1 MTLYR
6 QIVIS
11 IITLLVLGFMGT
23 VIISTNNL
31 RAYLETQLE
40 VHAQD
45 TATSLGLSLSPHM
58 KPRDMAI
65 VQSMVDAIFDRGY
78 YSSIGVTSLDGETLL
93 ERRVEAGTGNAPQW
107 FVDAVALQA
116 PAAEALIM
124 SGWKQ
129 SATVYVTSNP
139 GNAYRELWSNTVDT
153 FWLFLI
159 SAVAL
164 ILLALLAVRVVLKPL
179 RNVEHQANAICNRS
193 YAIQKQL
200 PRTRE
205 LRRVVLAMN
214 HLASKVKEIFAEQ
227 AALTERLR
235 KQAYMDPVTGLGNRR
250 FFTRQLKSLVES
262 PEQSTQ
268 GAFLLL
274 ELNQLSRVNKASGY
288 TAGNE
293 LLART
298 AKLIN
303 ARMRNAENYFAA
315 RIKGAEYGIIAA
327 GISKQDTETLAESLC
342 HDLLQLRADGLVEAD
357 NIAHIG
363 IAMWQQGDTL
373 TDLLSEAD
381 IALRAARSCEQNSW
395 KLYVPPAAEQANIHG
410 EEHWHDFL
418 RQVVETGNIILTVQ
432 PVYGLGNQ
440 QHELLHRE
448 VLLRII
454 DTNGTPIT
462 ASIFMPMAE
471 RVGLA
476 SSIDRLAIDKLLDF
490 MVTGKE
496 VSIDYAVNIS
506 ATSLHDPEFKE
517 WLCRRLLDN
526 PAAARRLLVEFT
538 EYSVLVNVQDAGNF
552 IRRLGTLGCR
562 CGIDQFG
569 RGFYSFGYL
578 RNIKVNYLKIDGS
591 YTRGIDEE
599 EDNQF
604 FIQALTDTAHSVDIK
619 VIAQS
624 VETSQERSVIEAM
637 NLDGIQ
643 GYLTGKPETL
653 Q

>member
-1 MTLYR
+1 
-6 QIVIS
+6 
-11 IITLLVLGFMGT
+11 
-23 VIISTNNL
+23 
-31 RAYLETQLE
+31 
-40 VHAQD
+40 
-45 TATSLGLSLSPHM
+45 
-58 KPRDMAI
+58 
-65 VQSMVDAIFDRGY
+65 
-78 YSSIGVTSLDGETLL
+78 
-93 ERRVEAGTGNAPQW
+93 
-107 FVDAVALQA
+107 
-116 PAAEALIM
+116 
-124 SGWKQ
+124 
-129 SATVYVTSNP
+129 
-139 GNAYRELWSNTVDT
+139 
-153 FWLFLI
+153 
-159 SAVAL
+159 
-164 ILLALLAVRVVLKPL
+164 
-179 RNVEHQANAICNRS
+179 
-193 YAIQKQL
+193 
-200 PRTRE
+200 
-205 LRRVVLAMN
+205 
-214 HLASKVKEIFAEQ
+214 
-227 AALTERLR
+227 
-235 KQAYMDPVTGLGNRR
+235 MDPVTGLGNRR

-454 DTNGTPIT
+454 DTNGTPST

>member
-78 YSSIGVTSLDGETLL
+78 YSSIGVTTLDGQTLL
-93 ERRVEAGTGNAPQW
+93 ERKVEAGTGNAPQW

-193 YAIQKQL
+193 YAIQKEL

-214 HLASKVKEIFAEQ
+214 HLATKVKEIFAEQ
-227 AALTERLR
+227 AALTEGLR

-262 PEQSTQ
+262 PEESTQ

-327 GISKQDTETLAESLC
+327 GISKQDTEMLAESLC
-342 HDLLQLRADGLVEAD
+342 HDLLQLRADGLVEED

-363 IAMWQQGDTL
+363 IAMWHQGDTL
-373 TDLLSEAD
+373 SELLSEAD

-418 RQVVETGNIILTVQ
+418 RQVVESGNIILTVQ

-448 VLLRII
+448 VLLRIS
-454 DTNGTPIT
+454 DTNGAPIT

-476 SSIDRLAIDKLLDF
+476 SRIDRLAIDKLLDF

-496 VSIDYAVNIS
+496 VSIDYAVNLS
-506 ATSLHDPEFKE
+506 TTSLHEPEFKE

-538 EYSVLVNVQDAGNF
+538 EYSALVNVQDTGNF
-552 IRRLGTLGCR
+552 IQRLGTLGCR

-591 YTRGIDEE
+591 YTRGIDRE

-604 FIQALTDTAHSVDIK
+604 FIKALTDTAHSVDIK

-653 Q
+653 

>member
-381 IALRAARSCEQNSW
+381 IALRAARSCEQNNW

-552 IRRLGTLGCR
+552 IQRLGTLGCR

>member
-78 YSSIGVTSLDGETLL
+78 YSSIGVTTLDGQTLL
-93 ERRVEAGTGNAPQW
+93 ERKVEAGTGNAPQW

-193 YAIQKQL
+193 YAIQKEL

-214 HLASKVKEIFAEQ
+214 HLATKVKEIFAEQ
-227 AALTERLR
+227 AALTEGLR

-262 PEQSTQ
+262 PEESTQ

-327 GISKQDTETLAESLC
+327 GISKQDTEMLAESLC
-342 HDLLQLRADGLVEAD
+342 HDLLQLRADGLVEED

-363 IAMWQQGDTL
+363 IAMWHQGDTL
-373 TDLLSEAD
+373 SELLSEAD

-418 RQVVETGNIILTVQ
+418 RQVVESGNIILTVQ
-432 PVYGLGNQ
+432 PVYGPGNQ

-448 VLLRII
+448 VLLRIS
-454 DTNGTPIT
+454 DTNGAPIT

-476 SSIDRLAIDKLLDF
+476 SRIDRLAIDKLLDF

-496 VSIDYAVNIS
+496 VSIDYAVNLS
-506 ATSLHDPEFKE
+506 TTSLHDPEFKE

-538 EYSVLVNVQDAGNF
+538 EYSALVNVQDTGNF
-552 IRRLGTLGCR
+552 IQRLGTLGCR

-591 YTRGIDEE
+591 YTRGIDRE

-604 FIQALTDTAHSVDIK
+604 FIKALTDTAHSVDIK

-653 Q
+653 

>member
-78 YSSIGVTSLDGETLL
+78 YSSIGVTTLDGQTLL
-93 ERRVEAGTGNAPQW
+93 ERKVEAGTGNAPQW

-193 YAIQKQL
+193 YAIQKEL

-214 HLASKVKEIFAEQ
+214 HLATKVKEIFAEQ
-227 AALTERLR
+227 AALTEGLR

-262 PEQSTQ
+262 PEESTQ

-327 GISKQDTETLAESLC
+327 GISKQDTEMLAESLC
-342 HDLLQLRADGLVEAD
+342 HDLLQLRADGLVEED

-363 IAMWQQGDTL
+363 IAMWHQGDTL
-373 TDLLSEAD
+373 SELLSEAD

-418 RQVVETGNIILTVQ
+418 RQVVESGNIILTVQ

-448 VLLRII
+448 VLLRIS
-454 DTNGTPIT
+454 DTNGAPIT

-476 SSIDRLAIDKLLDF
+476 SRIDRLAIDKLLDF

-496 VSIDYAVNIS
+496 VSIDYAVNLS
-506 ATSLHDPEFKE
+506 TTSLHDPEFKE

-538 EYSVLVNVQDAGNF
+538 EYSALVNVQDTGNF
-552 IRRLGTLGCR
+552 IQRLGTLGCR

-591 YTRGIDEE
+591 YTRGIDRE
-599 EDNQF
+599 EDNQL
-604 FIQALTDTAHSVDIK
+604 FIKALTDTAHSVDIK

-653 Q
+653 

>member
-78 YSSIGVTSLDGETLL
+78 YSSIGVTTLDGETLL

-262 PEQSTQ
+262 PDQSTQ

>member
-78 YSSIGVTSLDGETLL
+78 YSSIGVTTLDGQTLL
-93 ERRVEAGTGNAPQW
+93 ERKVEAGTGNAPQW

-193 YAIQKQL
+193 YAIQKEL

-214 HLASKVKEIFAEQ
+214 HLATKVKEIFAEQ
-227 AALTERLR
+227 AALTEGLR

-262 PEQSTQ
+262 PEESTQ

-327 GISKQDTETLAESLC
+327 GISKQDTEMLAESLC
-342 HDLLQLRADGLVEAD
+342 HDLLQLRADGLVVED

-363 IAMWQQGDTL
+363 IAMWHQGDTL
-373 TDLLSEAD
+373 SELLSEAD

-418 RQVVETGNIILTVQ
+418 RQVVESGNIILTVQ

-448 VLLRII
+448 VLLRIS
-454 DTNGTPIT
+454 DTNGAPIT

-476 SSIDRLAIDKLLDF
+476 SRIDRLAIDKLLDF

-496 VSIDYAVNIS
+496 VSIDYAVNLS
-506 ATSLHDPEFKE
+506 TTSLHDPEFKE
-517 WLCRRLLDN
+517 WFCRRLLDN

-538 EYSVLVNVQDAGNF
+538 EYSALVNVQDTGNF
-552 IRRLGTLGCR
+552 IQRLGTLGCR

-591 YTRGIDEE
+591 YTRGIDRE

-604 FIQALTDTAHSVDIK
+604 FIKALTDTAHSVDIK

-653 Q
+653 